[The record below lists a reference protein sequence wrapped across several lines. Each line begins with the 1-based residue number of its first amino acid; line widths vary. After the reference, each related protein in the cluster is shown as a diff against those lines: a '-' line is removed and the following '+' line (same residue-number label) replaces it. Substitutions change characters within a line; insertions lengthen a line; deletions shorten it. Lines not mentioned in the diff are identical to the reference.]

1 MTTLTPW
8 RTILVLALGAVAP
21 YLWVES
27 LFLWSLNVYTP
38 LLKWLWAT
46 FDIRGEWIPVAS
58 GVIHSVIVAA
68 VFALALR
75 FIAQREWL
83 VASAIFCLVFLFA
96 FFIPGLFESDRS
108 LSDLLALFAFSL
120 ASVLMLLACVVVLF
134 ALLSRFPRSHGA

>member
-1 MTTLTPW
+1 ML
-8 RTILVLALGAVAP
+8 LLGAVAP

-27 LFLWSLNVYTP
+27 LFLWSMNVYTP
-38 LLKWLWAT
+38 MLKWLWAT
-46 FDIRGEWIPVAS
+46 FGVRGDWIPVAS

-75 FIAQREWL
+75 FIARRKWP

-96 FFIPGLFESDRS
+96 FFVPGLFESDTS
-108 LSDLLALFAFSL
+108 LGDLLALFAFSL
-120 ASVLMLLACVVVLF
+120 ASVLVLLACVVVLF